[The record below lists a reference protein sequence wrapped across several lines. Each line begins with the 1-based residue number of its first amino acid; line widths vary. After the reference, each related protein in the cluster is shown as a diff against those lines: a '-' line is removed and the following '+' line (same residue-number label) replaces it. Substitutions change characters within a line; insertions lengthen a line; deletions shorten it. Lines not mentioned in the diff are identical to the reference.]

1 MHRLKELSLRAPWTT
16 LALALLIS
24 PVSAWSIIGRSVV
37 LVTLLVTLFLRSLKW
52 GLLAMAPN
60 LAPMAVFFGALGW
73 LGYPLDGGVAIVGPV
88 GLGIAVDDT
97 IHPLHVYTRERRR
110 GVDAIAALNTATRH
124 CGRAIAIVA
133 AAILEMLLLPA
144 LVVLLARARV
154 PAWVR
159 RLAWSS

>member
-1 MHRLKELSLRAPWTT
+1 MHRLTELSLRAPWTT

-37 LVTLLVTLFLRSLKW
+37 LVTLFLRSLKW

-73 LGYPLDGGVAIVGPV
+73 LGYPLDGGVAIV

-133 AAILEMLLLPA
+133 AAISEMLLLPA